1 MHDLM
6 RSWGWQVD
14 DKDCDT
20 HAALAEALHA
30 LEAAGFELPEG
41 AFEVYVQHMRAIA
54 EFEIAAVP
62 KESAAAAVRYVVLG
76 TVLIEP
82 LILNLRRMAQQEE
95 SARRFGSVAKIADSA
110 PDGSSSAGSP

>member
-1 MHDLM
+1 M
-6 RSWGWQVD
+6 
-14 DKDCDT
+14 
-20 HAALAEALHA
+20 E
-30 LEAAGFELPEG
+30 
-41 AFEVYVQHMRAIA
+41 HMRAIA

-110 PDGSSSAGSP
+110 PG